1 LKRKKSEGGEGS
13 EKGGPCPIACRQKIS
28 KNPPSTR
35 FIRASE
41 VVMLLE
47 KGHKARK
54 RRHFLAQKIHIV
66 MII

>member
-1 LKRKKSEGGEGS
+1 M
-13 EKGGPCPIACRQKIS
+13 ACRQKIS
-28 KNPPSTR
+28 KNPQSTR

-54 RRHFLAQKIHIV
+54 RRHFLAQKIPIV